1 MKTLEILLVED
12 NADDE
17 FLSLRALRRQ
27 GLENVIVARDGEE
40 ALAYLLGPGCPERG
54 GRLLEPAFILL
65 DLKLPKVN
73 GIEVLRALRADGRT
87 KGIPVIVISSAREE
101 SDLRCCREL
110 DVLCCLTKPA
120 DGKEIVGILI
130 RAGLLDAPPS

>member
-1 MKTLEILLVED
+1 METMDILLVED
-12 NADDE
+12 NPDDE
-17 FLSLRALRRQ
+17 FLALRALRRQ
-27 GLENVIVARDGEE
+27 GLDKVVVARDGQE
-40 ALAYLLGPGCPERG
+40 ALTYLLGPGCPERG
-54 GRLLEPAFILL
+54 GGLLVPAFILL

-87 KGIPVIVISSAREE
+87 KGIPIIVISSSREE
-101 SDLRCCREL
+101 SDLGCCREL
-110 DVLCCLTKPA
+110 DVLCCLTKPV

>member
-1 MKTLEILLVED
+1 MKTLEIMLVED

-17 FLSLRALRRQ
+17 FLALRALRRQ
-27 GLENVIVARDGEE
+27 GMENVVVTRDGEE

-54 GRLLEPAFILL
+54 GRLLVPAFILL

-87 KGIPVIVISSAREE
+87 KGIPVIVISSSREE

-110 DVLCCLTKPA
+110 DVLCCLTKPV
-120 DGKEIVGILI
+120 DGKEIVGILV